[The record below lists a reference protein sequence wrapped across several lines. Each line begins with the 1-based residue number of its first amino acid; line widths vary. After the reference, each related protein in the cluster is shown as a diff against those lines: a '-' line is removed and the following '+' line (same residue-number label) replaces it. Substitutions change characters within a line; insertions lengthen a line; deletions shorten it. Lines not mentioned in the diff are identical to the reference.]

1 MADASKMI
9 PFIRKW
15 EGGFSDDKDD
25 SGGCTMAGVTIA
37 VYRKYFGAD
46 KTCDDLKFI
55 TEAEWLHIFKA
66 GYWNPMKADLIENQS
81 IAELCVDMCWGSGT
95 KTAIKKIQA
104 ALGLDADGVVGKK
117 TLAALNAPDKAKTFY
132 TLWNMRKSWLE
143 RIGFAGNNRKFLKGW
158 LRRLDDIK
166 FKKGSE

>member
-1 MADASKMI
+1 MADAEKMI
-9 PFIRKW
+9 PFIRRW
-15 EGGFSDDKDD
+15 EGGYVNDKDD
-25 SGGCTMAGVTIA
+25 AGGCTYAGVTIA
-37 VYRKYFGAD
+37 VYRKYYGED

-55 TEAEWLHIFKA
+55 TSEEWLHIFKA

-117 TLAALNAPDKAKTFY
+117 TLAALNAPDRAKTFAI
-132 TLWNMRKSWLE
+132 LWNMRKSWLE
-143 RIGFAGNNRKFLKGW
+143 RISLKGNNRKFLKGW
-158 LRRLDDIK
+158 LRRLSDITYK
-166 FKKGSE
+166 A